1 MVAKRT
7 QRQAAPVFLPR
18 VIAAVAN
25 DELAPEVLTTAR
37 GLAAEASEPL
47 LVAHAVAAD
56 AGGTLAIV
64 APAAAPLATA
74 PNDAATRGRIRR
86 AGHELLEHLGVGD
99 AEERVVLDGRPSEAI
114 AGLARE
120 HAGALVVCG
129 TYARGRLAARLLG
142 STSRAVLDAAVDAH
156 VALVG
161 PRVGPGGAGQ
171 RIVCLLGTAGT
182 SDEVVATFAGELAT
196 RLQRELVVVRG
207 AADLSDLDVRV
218 ADAPGDLLVVGRRP
232 AGYRREAVAALV
244 RHAPAPVVAVS
255 TPDAAD

>member
-56 AGGTLAIV
+56 TGGTL
-64 APAAAPLATA
+64 
-74 PNDAATRGRIRR
+74 
-86 AGHELLEHLGVGD
+86 
-99 AEERVVLDGRPSEAI
+99 
-114 AGLARE
+114 
-120 HAGALVVCG
+120 
-129 TYARGRLAARLLG
+129 
-142 STSRAVLDAAVDAH
+142 
-156 VALVG
+156 
-161 PRVGPGGAGQ
+161 
-171 RIVCLLGTAGT
+171 
-182 SDEVVATFAGELAT
+182 
-196 RLQRELVVVRG
+196 
-207 AADLSDLDVRV
+207 
-218 ADAPGDLLVVGRRP
+218 VGRRP
-232 AGYRREAVAALV
+232 AGRRHDAVAALV